1 MQEDGKKILQ
11 EKIHMELNEIT
22 KDTGYLTKMA
32 SAVNKNLIE
41 LDQFSLRTIYDI
53 FKDPTIGCPTLLDLL
68 EFAAQPR
75 QHQSASQDVG
85 WKTDEVRRN
94 NIITIICMLAK
105 VHSQRASLLQKV
117 TSLCLLSKGA
127 KRSVLDLLNKQG
139 ICQGYK
145 QSHRYVKD
153 LSELVRSSA
162 EDFCISKIH
171 QGYMVIFD
179 NFNMSMRV
187 SHQRIDKK
195 NQFCSWVVGLITPIY
210 REPSPDAKRDVP
222 IGNRKD
228 FIRNCISK
236 IIPAEEDF
244 EEVSKFFFNIHLSFC

>member
-1 MQEDGKKILQ
+1 
-11 EKIHMELNEIT
+11 
-22 KDTGYLTKMA
+22 
-32 SAVNKNLIE
+32 
-41 LDQFSLRTIYDI
+41 
-53 FKDPTIGCPTLLDLL
+53 
-68 EFAAQPR
+68 
-75 QHQSASQDVG
+75 
-85 WKTDEVRRN
+85 
-94 NIITIICMLAK
+94 MLAK

-153 LSELVRSSA
+153 LSELVPRSA
-162 EDFCISKIH
+162 EEFCISKIH

-187 SHQRIDKK
+187 SHQRVDKK

-236 IIPAEEDF
+236 MIPAQEDF
-244 EEVSKFFFNIHLSFC
+244 EEVSKFFLVEISIFLSANPLFRPFENISQNSIYSYWQTASKQYTDSSRFGIPAEISRFSVADLPATSQVYPIGLLENDENTEMKQVLEKYGF